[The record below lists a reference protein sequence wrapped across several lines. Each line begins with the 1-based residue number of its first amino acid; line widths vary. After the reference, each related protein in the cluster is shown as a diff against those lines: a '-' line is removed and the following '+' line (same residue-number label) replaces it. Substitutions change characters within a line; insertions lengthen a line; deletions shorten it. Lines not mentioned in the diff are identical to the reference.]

1 MNTMKLSLKTKI
13 NIIIDAK
20 LYVFRRPTYW
30 LTFFMSTFFIMGFI
44 VWSLNLDLL
53 GYILF
58 DSPLTIWGKFEFF
71 LNGYGSLLSSFESI
85 QAIAIIIFSLLFG
98 VNISML
104 IYSARFLSKVNNQGQ
119 KNHNKDKVPKK
130 SGAIALGSAVVGGG
144 CIACGTSLLAP
155 IFTTLGITS
164 IGLVRNIG
172 TIFLTLGSLLT
183 LYSIYKLSVIIVNIK
198 ARS

>member
-1 MNTMKLSLKTKI
+1 MKLSLKTKLK
-13 NIIIDAK
+13 IIIDAK
-20 LYVFRRPTYW
+20 LYVFRRPAYW
-30 LTFFMSTFFIMGFI
+30 LIFFLSAFFIMGFI

-53 GYILF
+53 KYILF
-58 DSPLTIWGKFEFF
+58 DSPLTIWGKIEFF

-85 QAIAIIIFSLLFG
+85 QAVAIVIFSLLFG
-98 VNISML
+98 VNVSML
-104 IYSARFLSKVNNQGQ
+104 IYSARFLSSADNKEQ
-119 KNHNKDKVPKK
+119 KTGKKQKIPKK
-130 SGAIALGSAVVGGG
+130 SGAVALGSAVVGGG

-172 TIFLTLGSLLT
+172 TIFLTLGSILT
-183 LYSIYKLSVIIVNIK
+183 LYSIYKLSIIIVNIK